1 MKNFINN
8 MSLPL
13 FLTVSLTAFDGLA
26 AIENQADENEDKRV
40 PTEELVEGL
49 KSRDGRWFEVEIIVF
64 AHENAGDLREAF
76 DNEVKNVKPNRYWPL
91 LDDTREYDVS
101 ALLSTLPSC
110 IDADDPLNIDVT
122 KMPPNPEQFFQS
134 LELMSERLSSV
145 WQSDELMCLTPDEY
159 LPPYWQLMVQGQLA
173 PKKLKLNLPEESQ
186 ITGQVTGID
195 YDDFHDVYLIAPQNL
210 QLLDKY
216 QALQKNRATRPLLHI
231 GWRQPGLA
239 KNKAMPVY
247 LYGGNNWTEQF
258 HYDGSAKPEEP
269 EELVEEEITDLSD
282 DDSGVLTSSVMEA
295 PFSPEKSSVEAFMEK
310 LQQGAVVDLK
320 TQELVFPDTSELPQE
335 TWEFDG
341 FITVHLNHYLF
352 LDAEF
357 NYRQLGTQVVDTELV
372 LAKGNL
378 LEQSVKTSADIEIHK
393 MISDEDVADDSTGIG
408 EQFVEINYLQTYAL
422 KQNRR
427 TYSGDLHYLDH
438 PKLGILFQIRKY
450 RH

>member
-1 MKNFINN
+1 
-8 MSLPL
+8 
-13 FLTVSLTAFDGLA
+13 
-26 AIENQADENEDKRV
+26 
-40 PTEELVEGL
+40 
-49 KSRDGRWFEVEIIVF
+49 
-64 AHENAGDLREAF
+64 
-76 DNEVKNVKPNRYWPL
+76 
-91 LDDTREYDVS
+91 
-101 ALLSTLPSC
+101 
-110 IDADDPLNIDVT
+110 
-122 KMPPNPEQFFQS
+122 
-134 LELMSERLSSV
+134 
-145 WQSDELMCLTPDEY
+145 
-159 LPPYWQLMVQGQLA
+159 
-173 PKKLKLNLPEESQ
+173 
-186 ITGQVTGID
+186 
-195 YDDFHDVYLIAPQNL
+195 
-210 QLLDKY
+210 
-216 QALQKNRATRPLLHI
+216 
-231 GWRQPGLA
+231 
-239 KNKAMPVY
+239 
-247 LYGGNNWTEQF
+247 
-258 HYDGSAKPEEP
+258 
-269 EELVEEEITDLSD
+269 
-282 DDSGVLTSSVMEA
+282 MEA

-320 TQELVFPDTSELPQE
+320 TQELVFPNTSELPQE